1 MLECC
6 TLGTGGALPLPER
19 ALSSLYVRTGGRAL
33 LIDCGEGTQVGI
45 RRLKWGF
52 RCIDALL
59 ITHYHGDHC
68 GGLPGLLLSLDKAG
82 RNEPFH
88 IYGPAGLRR
97 IVEGLRVIAPA
108 LSYPLVLHELPPG
121 ESFSLIGMEITC
133 FPLDHGIPCLGYRLH
148 LPRRPAFDAQK
159 ARALEV
165 PVPLWKALQQGQCVT
180 VSGRT
185 IHPEDVTGAPRKG
198 LTLLYATDTRPVPVI
213 PRMGEGADLMILEG
227 MYGDDTKTPQ
237 ARKNHHMIFYE
248 AAELA
253 KQSGAKQLVLTH
265 FSNCID
271 DPLDYLPLAQAI
283 FPNTLCAADGQC
295 FTLQYPERKG

>member
-19 ALSSLYVRTGGRAL
+19 ALASLYVRVNGKSL

-52 RCIDALL
+52 RCMDGLL

-82 RNEPFH
+82 RDEPFH

-97 IVEGLRVIAPA
+97 IVDGLRVIAPA
-108 LSYPLVLHELPPG
+108 LNYPVVLHELTPG
-121 ESFSLIGMEITC
+121 DTFSLIGLEITC

-148 LPRRPAFDAQK
+148 LPRQAAFAPDK
-159 ARALEV
+159 ARALNV
-165 PVPLWKALQQGQCVT
+165 PPPLWKELQQGRCI
-180 VSGRT
+180 T
-185 IHPEDVTGAPRKG
+185 IDGHTIQPQDVTGAPRKG
-198 LTLLYATDTRPVPVI
+198 LTLLYATDTRPVPI
-213 PRMGEGADLMILEG
+213 IAQMGQQADLMILEG
-227 MYGDDTKTPQ
+227 MYGDDTKTVQ
-237 ARKNHHMIFYE
+237 ARKNHHMIFHE
-248 AAELA
+248 AAKLA
-253 KQSGAKQLVLTH
+253 RQADARQLVLTH

-271 DPLDYLPLAQAI
+271 DPLDYLPLAQNI
-283 FPNTLCAADGQC
+283 FPDTSCAADGQC
-295 FTLQYPERKG
+295 YTLQYPERKG

>member
-19 ALSSLYVRTGGRAL
+19 ALSSLYVRVNGRAL

-68 GGLPGLLLSLDKAG
+68 GGLPGLLLSLDKSG
-82 RNEPFH
+82 RDEPFH

-97 IVEGLRVIAPA
+97 IVDGLRVIAPA
-108 LSYPLVLHELPPG
+108 LSYPLVLHELTPG
-121 ESFSLIGMEITC
+121 DSFSAIGLEIAC

-148 LPRRPAFDAQK
+148 LPRHAAFDPQK
-159 ARALEV
+159 ARALNV
-165 PVPLWKALQQGQCVT
+165 PLPLWKELQQGQCVT
-180 VSGRT
+180 AEGRT
-185 IHPEDVTGAPRKG
+185 IRPEDVTGAPRKG

-227 MYGDDTKTPQ
+227 MYGDDEKTHQ
-237 ARKNHHMIFYE
+237 ARKNHHMIFHE

-271 DPLDYLPLAQAI
+271 DPLEYLPLAQAI
-283 FPNTLCAADGQC
+283 FPNTLCATDGQC